1 MNWFEFVSAIIQ
13 SLAWPVTLI
22 MFVLLLKEPLSERMK
37 ELIKLKYKDFELEFD
52 QKIQALASA
61 RKKTPAV
68 MAAGTAGAVIENA
81 WFEVEE
87 ALRQA
92 AKKLDARG
100 EHQEVQLLIQML
112 HEQGALTKETVFMLS
127 ELSNLKR
134 HAVLNE
140 ASFEGAL
147 AYKKLCREEAEKIR
161 SMAEKQTAF

>member
-22 MFVLLLKEPLSERMK
+22 MFVLLLKDPLSERMK

-52 QKIQALASA
+52 QRIQALASA

-92 AKKLDARG
+92 SKRLDARA

-112 HEQGALTKETVFMLS
+112 HEQGALTKETVLMLS

-140 ASFEGAL
+140 ASFESAL
-147 AYKKLCREEAEKIR
+147 TYKKLCREEAEKIR